1 MVKLKNRYIL
11 MDILFDEKGDVVT
24 ESAIYVALCKQIGI
38 LFGDYGMAAAK
49 LSLSVKVFDAGT
61 ATTIIR
67 ISKEFAQRLLST
79 IPFVCKIDAISVV
92 LQVLF
97 VGSSIRSCQRAL
109 LRINR
114 KNLYSNYI
122 TAKTKGEKKD
132 IIEAIRSVTGNVKF
146 ENTFN
151 G

>member
-1 MVKLKNRYIL
+1 MVKLKNRYVL
-11 MDILFDEKGDVVT
+11 MDVLFGEKGGVVT
-24 ESAIYVALCKQIGI
+24 ESSIYVALCKQIGI

-61 ATTIIR
+61 ATTIVR
-67 ISKEFAQRLLST
+67 ISKEFAQQLLST
-79 IPFVCKIDAISVV
+79 IPFVCSIADTGVV

-97 VGSSIRSCQRAL
+97 VGSSIRSCQKAL

-114 KNLYSNYI
+114 KNLYSSYI
-122 TAKTKGEKKD
+122 TAKTDGEKRD
-132 IIEAIRSVTGNVKF
+132 IMEAIRSVTGSVKF
-146 ENTFN
+146 ESTIN

>member
-1 MVKLKNRYIL
+1 MVRLKNRYVL
-11 MDILFDEKGDVVT
+11 MDILFDEKGGIVT
-24 ESAIYVALCKQIGI
+24 ESAIYVALSKQIGI

-67 ISKEFAQRLLST
+67 ISKEFAQRLLSA
-79 IPFVCKIDAISVV
+79 IPFVCTIDDIPVV

-97 VGSSIRSCQRAL
+97 VGSSVRSCQRAL

-114 KNLYSNYI
+114 RRLYSNYVA
-122 TAKTKGEKKD
+122 AKTYGEKKD
-132 IIEAIRSVTGNVKF
+132 VMEAIRSVTGNVKF
-146 ENTFN
+146 ENTLN